1 MFPVLQG
8 GRLVSKNLKVALV
21 NPRVES
27 YSGVLPPLGLLYI
40 AAVLE
45 KAGHPA

>member
-1 MFPVLQG
+1 M
-8 GRLVSKNLKVALV
+8 RIALV

-27 YSGVLPPLGLLYI
+27 YSGTLPPLGLLTI

-45 KAGHPA
+45 KDGFTVIILLFHDVDNR